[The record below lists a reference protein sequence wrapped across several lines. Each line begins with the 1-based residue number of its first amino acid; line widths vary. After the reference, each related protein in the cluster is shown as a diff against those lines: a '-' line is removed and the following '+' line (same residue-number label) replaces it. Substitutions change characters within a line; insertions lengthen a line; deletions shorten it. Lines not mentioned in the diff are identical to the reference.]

1 LARRFRTVEKII
13 MAARTG
19 KCLYLPF
26 WVPRGVATISVK
38 FTKDNPET

>member
-1 LARRFRTVEKII
+1 